1 MSDIKVQDNF
11 LSSSDFKELYE
22 LLMSGDFPWF
32 TSTIVFED
40 ILCSEIDNWQLSHIF
55 TSRQMMMSQSPFINA
70 LSGIIEHL
78 DGDDMV
84 RIKANLN
91 PRTESIVKH
100 GFHID
105 QRKDNV
111 KASIFYVN
119 SNDGYTEFE
128 DGTRIESVENR
139 LVTFPANMLHTGTTC
154 TNKPFRIVINFNYF

>member
-22 LLMSGDFPWF
+22 LWMSGDFPWF
-32 TSTIVFED
+32 TSTIVFEN

>member
-32 TSTIVFED
+32 TSTIVFEN
-40 ILCSEIDNWQLSHIF
+40 ILCSEIENWQLSHTFI
-55 TSRQMMMSQSPFINA
+55 TRQMMMSQSPFINA

-111 KASIFYVN
+111 KASIF
-119 SNDGYTEFE
+119 
-128 DGTRIESVENR
+128 
-139 LVTFPANMLHTGTTC
+139 
-154 TNKPFRIVINFNYF
+154 

>member
-11 LSSSDFKELYE
+11 LSSSDFEELYE

-32 TSTIVFED
+32 TTTIVFED
-40 ILCSEIDNWQLSHIF
+40 ILCSEIENWQLSHIF

-105 QRKDNV
+105 HDDERM
-111 KASIFYVN
+111 KASIFYLN
-119 SNDGYTEFE
+119 TNDGYTEFE
-128 DGTRIESVENR
+128 DGTKIESIGNR
-139 LVTFPANMLHTGTTC
+139 LVTFPTNLKHTGTTC
-154 TNKPFRIVINFNYF
+154 TDNPFRVVINFNYF

>member
-32 TSTIVFED
+32 TSAIVFEN
-40 ILCSEIDNWQLSHIF
+40 ILCSEIDNWQLSHTF
-55 TSRQMMMSQSPFINA
+55 MTRQMMMSQSPFINA

-128 DGTRIESVENR
+128 DGTRIESVANR
-139 LVTFPANMLHTGTTC
+139 LITFPYHYKHRGTTC
-154 TNKPFRIVINFNYF
+154 TNKPYRMVINFNYF

>member
-1 MSDIKVQDNF
+1 MNNIEVKDNL

-22 LLMSGDFPWF
+22 LLMGGDFPWF

-40 ILCSEIDNWQLSHIF
+40 ILCSDIENWQLSHMFFI
-55 TSRQMMMSQSPFINA
+55 SRMSQSPFINA
-70 LSGIIEHL
+70 LLGIIKHL
-78 DGDDMV
+78 DGDDMI

-100 GFHID
+100 RFHID
-105 QRKDNV
+105 HSKDNV

-139 LVTFPANMLHTGTTC
+139 LVTFPANMPHTGTTC
-154 TNKPFRIVINFNYF
+154 TNKPFRILINFNYF

>member
-11 LSSSDFKELYE
+11 LSSSDFEELYE

-105 QRKDNV
+105 QSKDNV

-119 SNDGYTEFE
+119 TCDGYTEFE

>member
-1 MSDIKVQDNF
+1 
-11 LSSSDFKELYE
+11 
-22 LLMSGDFPWF
+22 
-32 TSTIVFED
+32 
-40 ILCSEIDNWQLSHIF
+40 
-55 TSRQMMMSQSPFINA
+55 MMMSQSPFINA

>member
-11 LSSSDFKELYE
+11 LSSSDFKELYN
-22 LLMSGDFPWF
+22 LLMRGDFPWF
-32 TSTIVFED
+32 TCTIVLED

-55 TSRQMMMSQSPFINA
+55 TSRQSQSPFINA
-70 LSGIIEHL
+70 LSGIIERL
-78 DGDDMV
+78 DGDDMI

-105 QRKDNV
+105 QSKDNV

-119 SNDGYTEFE
+119 TCDGYTEFE

-139 LVTFPANMLHTGTTC
+139 LVTFPANMPHTGTSC
-154 TNKPFRIVINFNYF
+154 TNNPFRVVINFNYSRL

>member
-139 LVTFPANMLHTGTTC
+139 LVTLPANMLPTGTTC
-154 TNKPFRIVINFNYF
+154 TNKPFRILINFNYF